1 VIRPHFATLGGFVL
15 AVVVSAVLG
24 MAVDPVQESASVRS
38 EMDLK
43 ILIAG
48 AESNTGHG
56 VEIAGSVSEAHGCVV
71 FVPESEPGYLGVIWP
86 RGSRVQPG
94 KAWLEVDSRLGAAA
108 IGYDYRF
115 GGTLGGP
122 KQLDIPADVQA
133 ACPASAYLMIV
144 EID

>member
-1 VIRPHFATLGGFVL
+1 MIRPHFATLGGFVL

-71 FVPESEPGYLGVIWP
+71 FVPESESGYLGVIW
-86 RGSRVQPG
+86 Q
-94 KAWLEVDSRLGAAA
+94 GAAA
-108 IGYDYRF
+108 SSPERPGWKSTR
-115 GGTLGGP
+115 GWARPQSVTTTG
-122 KQLDIPADVQA
+122 
-133 ACPASAYLMIV
+133 SAEPWAGRSNWTFPPMCRPLARPV
-144 EID
+144 LT